1 MAKKKAAAGKSP
13 KPKKAAKFGAGKK
26 ASRPL
31 KKPVS
36 SKAKKAVKPVK
47 KAAKPAKKAAKPVK
61 KIAKKP
67 APKKVVKKAAAKP
80 AKKTAPVK
88 AKKAA
93 KPAAKTPAKKA
104 AVKTVKAVR
113 AAKPVKKVEPK
124 AVAVKKEVK
133 VEAKPEPKAAAKPVQ
148 SAQPKQWQ
156 RQERYDNQKNRNKL
170 SPEKQ
175 AAALKKAQE
184 KVEKAVAKYKATS
197 NIAEEISKLL
207 PKENI
212 IMKEASGR
220 RFFTERLDKNVVL
233 PNLIEI
239 QIDSYRWFLEDGIRE
254 LLDEISPIQDFSGKK
269 LELHFLEHSIGD
281 PKYDFET
288 CKQKNLT
295 YEAPLKVHVQ
305 LINKESGEIKEQ
317 DVFLGGIP
325 LMTNRG
331 TFIINGIERVV
342 VSQLVRS
349 PGVFF
354 SRNALAMGMHNAK
367 IIPKRGA
374 WLELET
380 DKKGI
385 ITVKI
390 DRKRKIP
397 ITSLL
402 RVFGYETD
410 QSILDLFKD
419 IKKQPERDYILN
431 TLQKDGAKTTDEAYQ
446 SIYRKIRPGDLAT
459 PENAKSLIQSMFFDY
474 RKYDMGPVARYK
486 LNKRFKLNTPN
497 KIEFHTFQVA
507 DLIEIVKH
515 LVKLNNGEI
524 QPDDIDHLSNRR
536 VRAVGELVQNKFRV
550 GLLRTDRIAKDRMT
564 VMDLETVTPTQLI
577 NSRPITAALREFY
590 ASSQLSQFM
599 DQTNP
604 LAELAHKRRLSAM
617 GPGGLSR
624 ERASFDV
631 RDVHPSH
638 YGRICPISTPEGP
651 NIGLVVHLGT
661 YARVNKYGFIE
672 TPFREVSHICKN
684 SAKELEGRTL
694 GEDLTNPKTR
704 KLVAKAGTKIDGKLA
719 KEIEKLDL
727 EQVTVKPYITSNI
740 RYYDADEERGLVI
753 AQANTELNELGEIQ
767 PSGVSARLNGE
778 PNTVDAIEVTH
789 IDVSPK
795 QIISETTALIPFLE
809 HDDNTRASMGSNMQ
823 RQAVSLLQPKA
834 PVVGTGMEEIV
845 AKSSGQVTLAEDN
858 GTISYVDA
866 SQIVAIYDNGRKAT
880 YRLYN
885 YERSNQGTCIHQRA
899 RVSKG
904 QRIHRGDV
912 LADGAA
918 TENGEIALG
927 RNLLVAYMS
936 WQGFNFED
944 AVIVSERVVKNG
956 IFDSVHIETFTI
968 DVRDTKLGPEIITRD
983 IPNVGEV
990 RLKDLDDNGIVRIG
1004 ATVHEGDILTG
1015 KITPKGET
1023 ELTAEER
1030 LLRAIFGDK
1039 ARDVKDTSLRLPGGE
1054 GGKVVGVQIFSRKNG
1069 DELPTG
1075 VNQQIKVS
1083 VAQTRKISIGDKV
1096 AGRHGNKGVISII
1109 VPDEDM
1115 PFLPDGTHV
1124 DIVLNPLGVSS
1135 RMNIGQILETHL
1147 GWAADK
1153 MGFKVATP
1161 ALNGITTDQITE
1173 MLEKSKLPV
1182 NGKIQLFDGLTGE
1195 PFDREST
1202 VGITYIMKLSH
1213 LIEDKIHARSVGPYS
1228 LVTQQP
1234 LGGKA
1239 QHGGQRF
1246 GEMEVWALEAY
1257 GAAHT
1262 LQEML
1267 TIKSDDVYG
1276 RAKAYESIVK
1286 GEAIRKPRTPE
1297 SFNVLVKELQSLGLS
1312 VKLMATEKAPLLH
1325 EDDQYTIEQALTE
1338 ESQVLKEAP
1347 EDQKDV
1353 DPEVEDLLGKEVV
1366 EPVASEGGTKVIDA
1380 EEEFLEEKAEEELT
1394 PVEMLEDEPSEE
1406 DLRAEEERLK
1416 SEEN

>member
-1 MAKKKAAAGKSP
+1 MLWKIAEGRAFRSASRSYYFTFSSMPKKKT
-13 KPKKAAKFGAGKK
+13 
-26 ASRPL
+26 
-31 KKPVS
+31 
-36 SKAKKAVKPVK
+36 
-47 KAAKPAKKAAKPVK
+47 
-61 KIAKKP
+61 
-67 APKKVVKKAAAKP
+67 AAAK
-80 AKKTAPVK
+80 KSKAPK

-93 KPAAKTPAKKA
+93 KTLKTAKKATTKKTTAKKA
-104 AVKTVKAVR
+104 APKKLVDK
-113 AAKPVKKVEPK
+113 KP
-124 AVAVKKEVK
+124 AVKKAPA
-133 VEAKPEPKAAAKPVQ
+133 AKKAAPKKTDSTPKP
-148 SAQPKQWQ
+148 
-156 RQERYDNQKNRNKL
+156 KL
-170 SPEKQ
+170 KTLS
-175 AAALKKAQE
+175 KKAAQ
-184 KVEKAVAKYKATS
+184 
-197 NIAEEISKLL
+197 NIMEEVIRLL
-207 PKENI
+207 PKEEQYI
-212 IMKEASGR
+212 KEDS
-220 RFFTERLDKNVVL
+220 ERKYYSERIDRNVQL
-233 PNLIEI
+233 PNLIEV
-239 QIDSYRWFLEDGIRE
+239 QIDSYRWFLQEGIRE
-254 LLDEISPIQDFSGKK
+254 LLDEITPISDFSGKK
-269 LELHFLEHSIGD
+269 LELHFLEHSIGE
-281 PKYDFET
+281 PKYDAET
-288 CKQKNLT
+288 CKVKNLT
-295 YEAPLKVHVQ
+295 YESPLKVHVQ

-325 LMTNRG
+325 LMTDRG

-354 SRNALAMGMHNAK
+354 STNSAAPGMHNAK

-374 WLELET
+374 WLEIET

-402 RVFGYETD
+402 RVFGYSTD
-410 QSILDLFKD
+410 KEIRDLFAEE
-419 IKKQPERDYILN
+419 IKGPEQDFIQN
-431 TLQKDGAKTTDEAYQ
+431 TLDKDAAKTEDEAYQ
-446 SIYRKIRPGDLAT
+446 NIYKKIRPGDLAT

-486 LNKRFKLNTPN
+486 LNKRFKMDLPNTRDN
-497 KIEFHTFQVA
+497 HIFQIKDLVA
-507 DLIEIVKH
+507 IIKH
-515 LVKLNNGEI
+515 LIKLNNHETT
-524 QPDDIDHLSNRR
+524 PDDIDHLSNRR

-564 VMDLETVTPTQLI
+564 VMDLETVTPTQLV
-577 NSRPITAALREFY
+577 NSRPITAALREFF

-661 YARVNKYGFIE
+661 YARVNEYGFIE
-672 TPFREVSHICKN
+672 TPFREVSQKAP
-684 SAKELEGRTL
+684 AKEKELVGHTL
-694 GEDLTNPKTR
+694 AASIKHPKSG
-704 KLVAKAGTKIDGKLA
+704 KVIAKAGSTLDEKTA
-719 KEIEKLDL
+719 KEIDKLKLD
-727 EQVTVKPYITSNI
+727 EVDVIPYITGNI
-740 RYYDADEERGLVI
+740 RYYDADEERDLVI
-753 AQANTELNELGEIQ
+753 VQANTELDDKGQITN
-767 PSGVSARLNGE
+767 SRVSARTDGE
-778 PNTVDAIEVTH
+778 AAYIDRKDATH

-823 RQAVSLLQPKA
+823 RQAVSLISPHA
-834 PVVGTGMEEIV
+834 PVVGTGMEELA
-845 AKSSGQVTLAEDN
+845 AKSSGQVILAEED
-858 GTISYVDA
+858 GTVSYVDA
-866 SQIVAIYDNGRKAT
+866 EQIVVLYKNGKKAT
-880 YRLYN
+880 YKLLN
-885 YERSNQGTCIHQRA
+885 YVRSNQGTCIHQRA
-899 RVSKG
+899 RVTKG
-904 QRIHRGDV
+904 QKVKRGDI
-912 LADGAA
+912 LTDGAA
-918 TENGEIALG
+918 TEQGEIALG
-927 RNLLVAYMS
+927 QNLLVAYMS
-936 WQGFNFED
+936 WQGYNFED
-944 AVIVSERVVKNG
+944 AVIISDRVVKKG
-956 IFDSVHIETFTI
+956 VFDSVHIETFTI
-968 DVRDTKLGPEIITRD
+968 DVRDTKLGPEVITRD
-983 IPNVGEV
+983 IPNVGEA
-990 RLKDLDDNGIVRIG
+990 RLKDLDENGIIRIG
-1004 ATVHEGDILTG
+1004 ATVHEGDILVG

-1054 GGKVVGVQIFSRKNG
+1054 GGKIVGVQIFSRKNG

-1075 VNQQIKVS
+1075 VNQQIKVN

-1109 VPDEDM
+1109 VPQEDM
-1115 PFLPDGTHV
+1115 PFLPDGTPV
-1124 DIVLNPLGVSS
+1124 DIILNPLGVSS
-1135 RMNIGQILETHL
+1135 RMNIGQILETHA
-1147 GWAADK
+1147 GWAANELG
-1153 MGFKVATP
+1153 MKVATP
-1161 ALNGITTDQITE
+1161 ALNGITPEQITT
-1173 MLEKSKLPV
+1173 MLEEAKLPTD
-1182 NGKIQLFDGLTGE
+1182 GKIQLFDGLTGE
-1195 PFDREST
+1195 PFDRKTT

-1286 GEAIRKPRTPE
+1286 DEPIKKPRTPE

-1312 VKLMATEKAPLLH
+1312 VKLLSTERTALLKE
-1325 EDDQYTIEQALTE
+1325 EDEYTIEQSLEEEAAME
-1338 ESQVLKEAP
+1338 ESAEKQDDLDKDIKETIKEAAKGP
-1347 EDQKDV
+1347 AM
-1353 DPEVEDLLGKEVV
+1353 P
-1366 EPVASEGGTKVIDA
+1366 EGGMHEEEAPTTKKSSKESTEDGEEPTEDELIEA
-1380 EEEFLEEKAEEELT
+1380 EELEKELEKE
-1394 PVEMLEDEPSEE
+1394 S
-1406 DLRAEEERLK
+1406 
-1416 SEEN
+1416 S